1 MIDKKQRLITLIT
14 IGLGLFTGCN
24 NETTTQNTSTS
35 ISEVQPLAKQNNIYA
50 SANIGNS
57 NILFGGE
64 NGLSITNTSSSENL
78 EKASNTFK
86 LPTFESAN
94 ELFKRTDGKEFYKS
108 NENNST
114 ESEKSRIYS
123 ILNVDDGILVGGSFA
138 TVNGV
143 KKYNLVKLNLD
154 GTVNKEFKSDVG
166 GSVYKIIKNN

>member
-1 MIDKKQRLITLIT
+1 VIDKKQRLITLIT
-14 IGLGLFTGCN
+14 IGLGLLTGCN

-78 EKASNTFK
+78 EKVSNTFK

-94 ELFKRTDGKEFYKS
+94 ELLKKTDGKEFYKS

-114 ESEKSRIYS
+114 KSEKSRIYS
-123 ILNVDDGILVGGSFA
+123 ILNVDDGILVGGSFS
-138 TVNGV
+138 TVNGI

-154 GTVNKEFKSDVG
+154 GTLNEAFKSDVAY
-166 GSVYKIIKNN
+166 SNTN